1 MKTPPEYSTALLM
14 AQSDPAVCP
23 AAVGRSGFVRRLWA
37 RLRRWRLYRRD
48 KRILLGL
55 SNDQL
60 RDIGLTRDDIHRYNE
75 TLHPRWRAGRR

>member
-1 MKTPPEYSTALLM
+1 M
-14 AQSDPAVCP
+14 
-23 AAVGRSGFVRRLWA
+23 RRLWA